1 MLSKQLQ
8 EILDGAVKIKTTILK
23 ELKPLRTKENDLQSK
38 LDKLSV
44 ELRDIR
50 EAIVVIEQP
59 NLADAT
65 LTINALSRKGNK
77 GIKAESGNFGIDGKS
92 LK

>member
-8 EILDGAVKIKTTILK
+8 KMLDGAVEVKAKILK
-23 ELKPLRTKENDLQSK
+23 ELKPLRLKE
-38 LDKLSV
+38 DKLQKDLDEIAA
-44 ELRDIR
+44 ELRTVR
-50 EAIVVIEQP
+50 EKIVAIEQP
-59 NLADAT
+59 ELAEAT

-92 LK
+92 LR